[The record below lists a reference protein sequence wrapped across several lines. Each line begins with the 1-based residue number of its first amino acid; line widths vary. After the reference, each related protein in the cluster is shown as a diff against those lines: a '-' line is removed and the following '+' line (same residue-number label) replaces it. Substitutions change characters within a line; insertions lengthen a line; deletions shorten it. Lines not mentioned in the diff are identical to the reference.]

1 MNEQQ
6 KSTIYKSIVTNIF
19 TIIISIFPGF
29 IFFMILNG
37 GEGQHASLWSYVIP
51 VFIIYFILGLII
63 DKIAFIKDADNLRL
77 YRTERYVVKIIVFLI
92 PFVILSLGL

>member
-1 MNEQQ
+1 
-6 KSTIYKSIVTNIF
+6 
-19 TIIISIFPGF
+19 
-29 IFFMILNG
+29 MILNG